1 MKGEFGTKHSVST
14 TFTIQSGEVP
24 PVNTKYKFEL
34 SVKDSDNVSK
44 DTIEVLV
51 SGIED
56 WDLMSDTGFA
66 LDDTSLTFTDME
78 ND

>member
-1 MKGEFGTKHSVST
+1 MST
-14 TFTIQSGEVP
+14 VFTIQSGEVP

-34 SVKDSDNVSK
+34 SVSDSDNTAT

-51 SGIED
+51 SGLED